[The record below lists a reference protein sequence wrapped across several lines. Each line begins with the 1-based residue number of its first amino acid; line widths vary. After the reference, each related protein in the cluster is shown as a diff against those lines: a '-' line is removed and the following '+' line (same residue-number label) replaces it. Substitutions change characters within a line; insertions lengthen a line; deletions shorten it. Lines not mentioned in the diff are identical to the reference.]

1 MRIVKGIATGVASAL
16 LAITLFAAGFG
27 VCCLPIVTQV
37 LSRATSNAADAPY
50 TSEQLTTLAQATRDF
65 TVDDYG
71 RMAFGD
77 EGAQQALANV
87 ILQAAEAAS
96 AEGSPVADRWS
107 AAARAALEGKASAAS
122 AGASAASAGASPS
135 ATAFDAL
142 AAVSDA
148 YTFDADAV
156 SHLQD
161 CNKLIRSVAPW
172 LWACAGASLAVLAAL
187 HIANR
192 RNPRCARA
200 AASICTAAPIALIVA
215 LAACGIWAAADFYG
229 FFSAFHEVLFPQGN
243 WTFSIDSLLICMY
256 PLSFWMG
263 MAAVWAAT
271 TLVAC
276 AASRALGAKLR
287 KAS

>member
-1 MRIVKGIATGVASAL
+1 MRIVKGIATGVASVL

-96 AEGSPVADRWS
+96 AEGSPVADR
-107 AAARAALEGKASAAS
+107 KASAAS
-122 AGASAASAGASPS
+122 AGASAASVGASPS

-148 YTFDADAV
+148 YTLDADAV

-200 AASICTAAPIALIVA
+200 AARICTAAPIALIVA

-276 AASRALGAKLR
+276 AASLALGAKLR
-287 KAS
+287 RAS

>member
-1 MRIVKGIATGVASAL
+1 MRIVKGIAIGAASAL
-16 LAITLFAAGFG
+16 LAVTLFAAGFG
-27 VCCLPIVTQV
+27 VCCLPATTQL
-37 LSRATSNAADAPY
+37 LSRATSNAAASPY
-50 TSEQLTTLAQATRDF
+50 TLDQLTALAQATRDF

-71 RMAFGD
+71 RTAFGD
-77 EGAQQALANV
+77 AGAEQALASV

-96 AEGSPVADRWS
+96 AEGSPVTDRWS
-107 AAARAALEGKASAAS
+107 AAARAALEGKASP
-122 AGASAASAGASPS
+122 ASAGASPS

-148 YTFDADAV
+148 YTLDADAI

-161 CNKLIRSVAPW
+161 CSKLIRSVAPW
-172 LWACAGASLAVLAAL
+172 LWVCAGASLAVLAAL

-200 AASICTAAPIALIVA
+200 AARICAAAPIALIVV
-215 LAACGIWAAADFYG
+215 LAACGIWAAVDFYG

-276 AASRALGAKLR
+276 AASLALGAKLR